1 MEGVRGSNPLSST
14 GRKGRRQPALP
25 RVWAYHRGV
34 FPGAR
39 AVGAVVDDVLA
50 FLRPSVVHVREER
63 QRLELMRDEEGDA
76 DQPLAGDHSLV
87 LRVPAGWQAPRG
99 PRPRELAYDSRGIE
113 V

>member
-1 MEGVRGSNPLSST
+1 M
-14 GRKGRRQPALP
+14 
-25 RVWAYHRGV
+25 

-63 QRLELMRDEEGDA
+63 QRLELMREEEGDA
-76 DQPLAGDHSLV
+76 DRPLAGDPPFE
-87 LRVPAGWQAPRG
+87 LRVPSGWQAPCG
-99 PRPRELAYDSRGIE
+99 PRREPRSYDSRGIA

>member
-25 RVWAYHRGV
+25 RVGAYHRGV

-76 DQPLAGDHSLV
+76 DHPLAGDRSLV
-87 LRVPAGWQAPRG
+87 LRVPAGWQAPHG
-99 PRPRELAYDSRGIE
+99 PRRREPAYDSRGIQA
-113 V
+113 